1 MRDPIIPAGME
12 IFHTHYHFAPA
23 IRAGGL
29 LFLSGQLGLTDLSP
43 PTLAD
48 GLAAQIDS
56 ALTNLGKVLAA
67 AGRGYADVAEIS
79 SFHVGSL
86 DDHMPLFVEALAR
99 FFAPPYPAWTSVGVA
114 GLALAGALVEV
125 KAVALA

>member
-1 MRDPIIPAGME
+1 ME

-99 FFAPPYPAWTSVGVA
+99 FFALPYPAWTSVGVA
-114 GLALAGALVEV
+114 GLALTGALVEV
-125 KAVALA
+125 KAIALA